1 MIVLNRSD
9 FRGLYAITFPK
20 LNGADMAVE
29 DALTRIERKYLIKL
43 LGKELFE
50 EFESNPLDAKF
61 SGLFDSNI
69 ERNYISIGLKETL
82 VILCYFE
89 YQRRNVNLSTENGRV
104 QKESSV
110 GTYTSSYHKDLIS
123 FNEAVDSWRAIQ
135 IYCRKTFKNFR
146 GQDLKYIFY

>member
-43 LGKELFE
+43 LGKELFD

-61 SGLFDSNI
+61 SGLFDSNV

-104 QKESSV
+104 QKDSSV
-110 GTYTSSYHKDLIS
+110 GIYTSSYHKDLIS

-135 IYCRKTFKNFR
+135 IYCRRTFNNFR

>member
-20 LNGADMAVE
+20 LNGADLAVE
-29 DALTRIERKYLIKL
+29 EEIARIERKYLIKL

-50 EFESNPLDAKF
+50 EFKANPEDAKF
-61 SGLFDSNI
+61 SDLFDSNV
-69 ERNYISIGLKETL
+69 EHNYISIGLKETL

-89 YQRRNVNLSTENGRV
+89 YQRRNVNLSTE
-104 QKESSV
+104 QKDSSV

-123 FNEAVDSWRAIQ
+123 FNEAVDSWKAIQ
-135 IYCRKTFKNFR
+135 MYCRRTFKNFR